1 MYVHLFQL
9 INYKTYP
16 KDSVS
21 TGCACML
28 SLMLSFRDVGRLHA
42 VRCYMD
48 RLGHTELE
56 LRTL

>member
-21 TGCACML
+21 TGCAC
-28 SLMLSFRDVGRLHA
+28 MLSFRDVGRLHA